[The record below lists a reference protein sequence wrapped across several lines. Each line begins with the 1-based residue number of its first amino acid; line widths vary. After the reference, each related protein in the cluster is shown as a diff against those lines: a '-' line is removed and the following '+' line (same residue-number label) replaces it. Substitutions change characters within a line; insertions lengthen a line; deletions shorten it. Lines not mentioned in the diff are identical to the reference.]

1 MPPTSSI
8 DAGADDERL
17 RAFRQAFAEHVE
29 VPAGALV
36 IGEPVT
42 VVEVA
47 YDGNTRRGLTAR
59 CRTGHGHEHVV
70 ALADVRFPEGSEAAR
85 LVAGYRAWLG
95 LETAPDAPSPLSHAR
110 ARPAGA
116 DGDIDLSR
124 PVELVVLAVK
134 ERAARC
140 RLLGTDSTITSLP
153 LRGAAR

>member
-42 VVEVA
+42 VW
-47 YDGNTRRGLTAR
+47 
-59 CRTGHGHEHVV
+59 
-70 ALADVRFPEGSEAAR
+70 F
-85 LVAGYRAWLG
+85 G